1 MKSKDNHFSH
11 MEAAELLER
20 DGVTVSVLAEP
31 VALFEDSNGYL
42 HSEPRCWGASKIVR
56 VDVAELVD
64 LPDAPRCECRGWVG
78 TPAALALDEAGWM
91 YSQIEA
97 PVGAECVDLGRWLN
111 VSLQPLRNKE
121 LLELHTRV
129 LDTAAARIKQLRASV
144 RTRAAMEGI
153 AAQAV
158 ALTVTPDEGPG
169 LRHWAQSMLLTETE
183 QQRRWLDERF
193 YSEFSEQL
201 YYSERVRVVMAC
213 RIGSQTPQVLLQAVS
228 DEVIE
233 KDGYWI
239 GHGCVPELVAAGMN
253 KMTGSGGVAVV
264 LETTDHRD
272 VWRTAAGLWQVR
284 GELSNL
290 HEVVQ
295 IARAIHAHD
304 CVHDADIEDCEIETL
319 EEAALL

>member
-1 MKSKDNHFSH
+1 
-11 MEAAELLER
+11 MEAAELLCR
-20 DGVTVSVLAEP
+20 DGVSVSVLSQP

-56 VDVAELVD
+56 VDVAELAD

-91 YSQIEA
+91 YSQLEA
-97 PVGAECVDLGRWLN
+97 NAGTECVDLGRWLN
-111 VSLQPLRNKE
+111 VSLQPLRNSE

-129 LDTAAARIKQLRASV
+129 LDTAAAHIKTLREIV

-158 ALTVTPDEGPG
+158 TLTVTPDEGPA

-183 QQRRWLDERF
+183 QQRRWLDDRF
-193 YSEFSEQL
+193 YTEFSEKL
-201 YYSERVRVVMAC
+201 YHSERVRVVMAC

-228 DEVIE
+228 GEVLE

-239 GHGCVPELVAAGMN
+239 GHGCVPALVAAGMN

-290 HEVVQ
+290 HEVVE
-295 IARAIHAHD
+295 IARAIHARD
-304 CVHDADIEDCEIETL
+304 QLQEENDECELDDLPEVEL
-319 EEAALL
+319 DELAEAEPS